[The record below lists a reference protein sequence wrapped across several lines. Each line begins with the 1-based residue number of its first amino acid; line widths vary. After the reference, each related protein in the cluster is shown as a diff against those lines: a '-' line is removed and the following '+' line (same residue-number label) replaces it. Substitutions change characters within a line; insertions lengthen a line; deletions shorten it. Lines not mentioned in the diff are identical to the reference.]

1 MEKYLIASHIE
12 AYPFEETK
20 LNIYNRDTGKTFV
33 LGEKES
39 QVFKLMNG
47 ANTVEDIQSKCDF
60 YTVEEICKLAQAFK
74 DIGLFDKSKKK
85 FNPLKIKLRLFN
97 PNKFFKEDGLITKVM
112 HYAICVGSPL
122 LMLASLLVMRFANSD
137 PAGHLTKS
145 IETLSAVSVT
155 DIVVL
160 VIGALVFLSLH
171 EFAHMITARRYGVNV
186 PEIGVMLY
194 FLIPCAYTDVSGIN
208 LLKSKGQ
215 RLMVLLSGSLVNV
228 GLMGLFYMILA
239 LTDSAS
245 TGAYCI
251 AFIIINFGT
260 IFMNTMVL
268 IKFDGY
274 YILETLLDEPSLRE
288 NAMGHLF
295 GFIKII
301 FSKNKEAKKSLSVIK
316 NDSSAFL
323 QHTAYCVYA
332 VLSMMYVPF
341 IMLNTVV
348 PFVF

>member
-47 ANTVEDIQSKCDF
+47 ANTVEDIQAECEF
-60 YTVEEICKLAQAFK
+60 YTVEEINNLAQAFK
-74 DIGLFDKSKKK
+74 EIGLFDKSKKK

-97 PNKFFKEDGLITKVM
+97 PNKFFKADGFFTKAV
-112 HYAICVGSPL
+112 HYAICIGSPL
-122 LMLASLLVMRFANSD
+122 LALISLLVMRFVNQN
-137 PAGHLTKS
+137 PVEHITKS
-145 IETLSAVSVT
+145 LEALSAISVT
-155 DIVVL
+155 EVVVL
-160 VIGALVFLSLH
+160 AIGALICLAMH

-194 FLIPCAYTDVSGIN
+194 FLVPCAYTDISGIN
-208 LLKSKGQ
+208 LLKNKGQ
-215 RLMVLLSGSLVNV
+215 RMVVLLSGSLVNL
-228 GLMGLFYMILA
+228 GLMGLFYTALA
-239 LTDSAS
+239 LTDSALI
-245 TGAYCI
+245 GAYCI
-251 AFIIINFGT
+251 SLILVNFGM

-274 YILETLLDEPSLRE
+274 YILETLLDEPKLRE
-288 NAMGHLF
+288 NAMGHTL
-295 GFIKII
+295 GFVKIM

-316 NDSSAFL
+316 NDSGAFL

-332 VLSMMYVPF
+332 VLSMLYVPF

>member
-20 LNIYNRDTGKTFV
+20 LNIYNKNTGKTFV

-47 ANTVEDIQSKCDF
+47 ANTVEDIQAKCEF
-60 YTVEEICKLAQAFK
+60 YTVEEISKLAQAFK
-74 DIGLFDKSKKK
+74 EIGLFEKSKKK
-85 FNPLKIKLRLFN
+85 FYPLKIKLRLFN
-97 PNKFFKEDGLITKVM
+97 PNKLFKEDGAFTKAL
-112 HYAICVGSPL
+112 HYAICIGSPL
-122 LMLASLLVMRFANSD
+122 LLLISLFVMRFVNHNAVE
-137 PAGHLTKS
+137 HITKS
-145 IETLSAVSVT
+145 LEALSAISVT

-160 VIGALVFLSLH
+160 VAGALVCLAMH

-194 FLIPCAYTDVSGIN
+194 FLIPCAYTDISGIN
-208 LLKSKGQ
+208 LLRNKCQ
-215 RLMVLLSGSLVNV
+215 RMVVLLSGSLVNV
-228 GLMGLFYMILA
+228 GFMGLFYMILA

-245 TGAYCI
+245 IGANCI
-251 AFIIINFGT
+251 ALILVNFGT

-274 YILETLLDEPSLRE
+274 YILETLLDEPGLRE
-288 NAMGHLF
+288 KAMGHIL
-295 GFIKII
+295 GFVKII
-301 FSKNKEAKKSLSVIK
+301 FSKNKEDKKALTVIK

-323 QHTAYCVYA
+323 QHITYCVYS
-332 VLSMMYVPF
+332 VLSMLYVPF

-348 PFVF
+348 PLVF